1 MKNHTIE
8 NTLGIKNASSLHDYL
23 DTKTRQYLAYV
34 TNSPLNVAEL
44 LATLNNSSA
53 NHVIAQLMSI
63 HSLKAGAATYGTVS
77 FEMMRSA
84 TAALGEL
91 TICQAHRLQ
100 FKNFAWLDQL
110 DDLVFLKECTR
121 HKGTYTLVVAG
132 NSKIDITTNGDLT
145 TFDFTNLARIPV
157 GHTSEMF
164 LKQCVLEK
172 LRTNI
177 LKSRNAFQKYYPTS
191 RRLGFSLH
199 KSSLT
204 VGNLDHLAEK
214 IHSNLHLLFTE
225 DDLKNYGLV
234 APVEGLKPFIVT
246 ENVIDKR
253 FRKYRISSE
262 YTPSFNITV
271 IDKTFYF
278 EI

>member
-8 NTLGIKNASSLHDYL
+8 NTLGIKNASSLYDYL

-34 TNSPLNVAEL
+34 TNSPLNDADA

-53 NHVIAQLMSI
+53 NFVIAQLMAI
-63 HSLKAGAATYGTVS
+63 HSLKAGAATYGLVS

-100 FKNFAWLDQL
+100 FKNFTWRDQL
-110 DDLVFLKECTR
+110 SDLVFLKECTR
-121 HKGTYTLVVAG
+121 HKGTYTLVAPG
-132 NSKIDITTNGDLT
+132 NSRIDITTNGDLT
-145 TFDFTNLARIPV
+145 TFDFTNLARLPA
-157 GHTSEMF
+157 GHNSELF

-177 LKSRNAFQKYYPTS
+177 LKSRNPFQKHYPDS

-204 VGNLDHLAEK
+204 VGNLDHLADK
-214 IHSNLHLLFTE
+214 IRTNLHLLLTE
-225 DDLKNYGLV
+225 DDLMNYCLV
-234 APVEGLKPFIVT
+234 APIGGLTPFIVT
-246 ENVIDKR
+246 ETVIDKR
-253 FRKYRISSE
+253 FRKYRVSSE